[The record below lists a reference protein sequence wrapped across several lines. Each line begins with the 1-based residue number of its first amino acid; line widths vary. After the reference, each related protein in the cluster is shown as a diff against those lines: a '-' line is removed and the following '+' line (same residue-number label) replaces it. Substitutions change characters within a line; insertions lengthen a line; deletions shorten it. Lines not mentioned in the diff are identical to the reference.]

1 MYCCAQCGLAM
12 HPVHAMQT
20 GAKGSTI
27 VPHGKARHDH
37 HMLKTLK
44 NTRGHHEY
52 DGDDP
57 SSVHAR
63 LVHDKREHREEIA
76 KLRSMEKQSKKPQH
90 KHGSDEDLL

>member
-1 MYCCAQCGLAM
+1 
-12 HPVHAMQT
+12 MQT

-63 LVHDKREHREEIA
+63 LVHDKREHREELA
-76 KLRSMEKQSKKPQH
+76 RLRHMEKKSKKPQH
-90 KHGSDEDLL
+90 KHDRDEDELEDSSGIRYNPRRDQ